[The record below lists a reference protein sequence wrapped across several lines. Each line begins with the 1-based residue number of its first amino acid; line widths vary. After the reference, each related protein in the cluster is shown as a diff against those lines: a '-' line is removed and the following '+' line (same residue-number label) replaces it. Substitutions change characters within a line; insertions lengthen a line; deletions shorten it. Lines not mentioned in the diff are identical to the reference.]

1 MADVNDGRSRD
12 QGENRVLQVVGK
24 NEKGLVLLRYLDK
37 KDEKDIR
44 KMKERLA
51 EVDMHNSGIQRRSY
65 DKRAISG
72 CIPKVET
79 C

>member
-44 KMKERLA
+44 KMKERLS
-51 EVDMHNSGIQRRSY
+51 EVDMHNSGI
-65 DKRAISG
+65 
-72 CIPKVET
+72 
-79 C
+79 